1 MPHSE
6 IMRGVSGRQ
15 YDTDPHA
22 ECTYHVQSREHRT
35 PLIRTVRTRRL
46 ERRILT
52 QLERKTADL
61 QRNNP
66 PAEVFSW
73 GLVENKRCCLHA
85 FEVQRGRKWFLF
97 PAKLPQRLWMQPP
110 NDRGNNLSFN
120 KRSEGC
126 RPKPVPVL
134 EERWTKLGTHSCK
147 DWLSLMPSIKQ
158 VIMSAR
164 MEFTPSAPTCAE
176 VRKQHNET
184 ITEVTY
190 IPSWGQFLGNV
201 ILTNKSDFLRHKV
214 GTVSRTILIFP
225 VKAEKL
231 LVKRCA

>member
-1 MPHSE
+1 MLLKCREKRSDFYSQLNCHS
-6 IMRGVSGRQ
+6 
-15 YDTDPHA
+15 
-22 ECTYHVQSREHRT
+22 
-35 PLIRTVRTRRL
+35 
-46 ERRILT
+46 
-52 QLERKTADL
+52 
-61 QRNNP
+61 
-66 PAEVFSW
+66 W
-73 GLVENKRCCLHA
+73 
-85 FEVQRGRKWFLF
+85 
-97 PAKLPQRLWMQPP
+97 LWMQPP

-134 EERWTKLGTHSCK
+134 EERWTKLETHSCK
-147 DWLSLMPSIKQ
+147 DWLSLMPAIKQ

-190 IPSWGQFLGNV
+190 IPSWGQFLGNF

-225 VKAEKL
+225 VKAWKL
-231 LVKRCA
+231 LVKGCA